1 MNNLYFGHMSGWG
14 FNGTVMM
21 ILFWAFI
28 ILLIVWA
35 IRGFSQERPPDQK
48 RTALDI
54 LKDRYAKGEIDKE
67 EFETK
72 KKDLTS

>member
-1 MNNLYFGHMSGWG
+1 MFGWG
-14 FNGTVMM
+14 FNGTIMM
-21 ILFWAFI
+21 ILFWALI
-28 ILLIVWA
+28 ILLIVWMV
-35 IRGFSQERPPDQK
+35 RGFNQEKSRDQE

-54 LKDRYAKGEIDKE
+54 LKDRYAKGEVDKE